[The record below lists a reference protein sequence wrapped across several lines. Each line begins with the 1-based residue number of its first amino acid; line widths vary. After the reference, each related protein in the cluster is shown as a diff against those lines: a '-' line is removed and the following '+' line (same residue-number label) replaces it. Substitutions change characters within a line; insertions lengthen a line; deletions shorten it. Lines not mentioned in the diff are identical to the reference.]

1 MHYAPK
7 PEVPERNT
15 ATVCLELGILPETLN
30 KLVRADLF
38 TLPTRRQG
46 SWLVWSDKDAERLR
60 QLIEWKRSNPV
71 LTIIAPLP
79 APPTPTTEPPK
90 PQRASKPKPLRA
102 PQPKKER
109 LHGGITTTEYRG
121 KQFTVT
127 QLAQHLNMPRRTV
140 SERLTRYGWDA
151 NKAFTTPNRKTGSQ
165 PKTFVLQ
172 GQPVTIAQ
180 LAERFG
186 IAINTVTYRLKKHN
200 FDCERAFADKL
211 H

>member
-15 ATVCLELGILPETLN
+15 STVCAELGILPETLN
-30 KLVRADLF
+30 KFVRADLF

-46 SWLVWSDKDAERLR
+46 SWLVWSDKDTERLR
-60 QLIEWKRSNPV
+60 QLIEWRRSNPL

-90 PQRASKPKPLRA
+90 QKQHRTTKPKPQRAPKP
-102 PQPKKER
+102 QR
-109 LHGGITTTEYRG
+109 LGAGITTTEYRG

-140 SERLTRYGWDA
+140 SERLTRHGWDA

-165 PKTFVLQ
+165 PRQFVFQ
-172 GQPVTIAQ
+172 GQPATIAQ

-186 IAINTVTYRLKKHN
+186 IALNTVTYRLKKHD
-200 FDCERAFADKL
+200 FDCDKAFADKID
-211 H
+211 